1 MTTEQE
7 ELAQETPQ
15 NNSGIELELEASNQE
30 NDENGR
36 TCTEKLE

>member
-15 NNSGIELELEASNQE
+15 NSGIELELEASNQE

-36 TCTEKLE
+36 TCTKKLE